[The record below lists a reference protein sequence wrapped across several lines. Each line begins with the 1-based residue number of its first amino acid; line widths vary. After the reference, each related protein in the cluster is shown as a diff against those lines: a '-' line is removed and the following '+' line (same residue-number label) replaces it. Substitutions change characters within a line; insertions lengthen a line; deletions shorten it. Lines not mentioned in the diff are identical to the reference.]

1 MSLTLGAG
9 RDSKGAL
16 AMKLSKLG
24 VWAGMDAFTATEAAA
39 FAQRV
44 EGWGYGA
51 LWIPE
56 AMGRNSLVHAAW
68 LLANT
73 STLVIATGIANIYA
87 RDWVAASSAQKALN
101 EQSGGRFLLGLGVSH
116 TPLVEGF
123 RGQHYGKP
131 VETMRA
137 YLEGMKKARYVAPP
151 PPEPPKTVIAALGPK
166 MLALAAEQADGA
178 HPYNVTPEHTAEAR
192 KILGPGKLLC
202 PEQMVLGET
211 NPAKAR
217 ATARAT
223 LAVYMSLPNYFKNW
237 QRLGFSDA
245 DFADGGSDRLVD
257 AIVAWG
263 DDEAIRARLRAHW
276 DTGADHVCIQA
287 LGGAGRPIP
296 KPDEELLKRFA
307 PGA

>member
-1 MSLTLGAG
+1 
-9 RDSKGAL
+9 
-16 AMKLSKLG
+16 MKLSKHG
-24 VWAGMDAFTATEAAA
+24 VWAGMDAFTAPEAAA
-39 FAQRV
+39 FAKRV
-44 EGWGYGA
+44 EAWGYGA

-73 STLVIATGIANIYA
+73 TKLVIATGIANIYA

-116 TPLVEGF
+116 SPLVEGF

-137 YLEGMKKARYVAPP
+137 YLDGMKKTHYTSPP

-178 HPYNVTPEHTAEAR
+178 HPYNVTPQHTAEAR
-192 KILGPGKLLC
+192 KILGPSKLLC
-202 PEQMVLGET
+202 PEQMILAET
-211 NPAKAR
+211 DPAKAR
-217 ATARAT
+217 AKARANLT
-223 LAVYMSLPNYFKNW
+223 VYLSLPNYFNNW
-237 QRLGFSDA
+237 KRLGFTDA
-245 DFADGGSDRLVD
+245 DFANGGSDRLMD

-263 DDEAIRARLRAHW
+263 DDEGIRVRLQAHW
-276 DTGADHVCIQA
+276 DAGADHVCIQA
-287 LGGAGRPIP
+287 LGGVGKPP

>member
-1 MSLTLGAG
+1 MTLTLGEG
-9 RDSKGAL
+9 RESKGAL

-123 RGQHYGKP
+123 RG
-131 VETMRA
+131 
-137 YLEGMKKARYVAPP
+137 
-151 PPEPPKTVIAALGPK
+151 
-166 MLALAAEQADGA
+166 
-178 HPYNVTPEHTAEAR
+178 
-192 KILGPGKLLC
+192 
-202 PEQMVLGET
+202 
-211 NPAKAR
+211 
-217 ATARAT
+217 
-223 LAVYMSLPNYFKNW
+223 
-237 QRLGFSDA
+237 A

-263 DDEAIRARLRAHW
+263 DDEAIRARLRSHW
-276 DTGADHVCIQA
+276 DAGADHVCIQA
-287 LGGAGRPIP
+287 LGGPGKPFP